1 MRKFKVTSWQVD
13 HLEMINGIWTPI
25 YDKDLPVKAKR
36 FTRPAITKYI
46 EIPCGQC
53 IGCRLQRSR
62 EWANR
67 MLMERETT
75 EGACSFVTLTYDD
88 EHLPMSE
95 GVEPITG
102 EVKEFGNLVLE
113 DLQKFMKRLRRKY
126 PETKIR
132 YYAAGEYGE
141 KTQRP
146 HFHIILFGWF
156 PEDAKFVRKGRK
168 GEYNYYQSDIL
179 TELWPYGLHI
189 VTDVTWE
196 SCAYTA
202 RYVVKKFTGPESYQ
216 YEEKNIKPP
225 FVTMSTKPGI
235 GYDYYMQHRE
245 LFENEEIKRFY
256 ISTDK
261 GSISFS
267 KPRYFKKLED
277 IQSFIPFSPETYIEV
292 TSKHTKDTFG
302 IMSDQEE
309 ERRIIELQ
317 TDLEYFEELAVQGLY
332 KKQQTQ
338 ILKRGMI

>member
-1 MRKFKVTSWQVD
+1 
-13 HLEMINGIWTPI
+13 MINGVWTPI
-25 YDKDLPVKAKR
+25 YDNNLPVKPSKELR
-36 FTRPAITKYI
+36 EKGISRRPYITKYI

-75 EGACSFVTLTYDD
+75 EGPCSFVTLTYDD
-88 EHLPMSE
+88 EHLPKSE
-95 GVEPITG
+95 GIEPITG

-113 DLQKFMKRLRRKY
+113 DLQKFMKRLRKRY

-168 GEYNYYQSDIL
+168 GEYNYYESDIL
-179 TELWPYGLHI
+179 SELWPYGLHI
-189 VTDVTWE
+189 VADVTWE

-202 RYVVKKFTGPESYQ
+202 RYVVKKFTGDQSFH

-225 FVTMSTKPGI
+225 FVVMSTKPGI
-235 GYDYYMQHRE
+235 GYDYYMFHRDK
-245 LFENEEIKRFY
+245 FENEEVKRFY
-256 ISTDK
+256 LSTDK

-267 KPRYFKKLED
+267 KPRYFKKLDELEEYKGYID
-277 IQSFIPFSPETYIEV
+277 LTNFLENANLDHEETFEIV
-292 TSKHTKDTFG
+292 NS
-302 IMSDQEE
+302 QEE
-309 ERRIIELQ
+309 ERKIVEFV
-317 TDLEYFEELAVQGLY
+317 TELEYYEELAAQGRL